1 MLSKWFYKFKIGRTI
16 TALHSLDD
24 ATLKDIGIHRSNIRS
39 HAYEVFENEKPEED
53 PLTELHNLYV
63 RSTY

>member
-39 HAYEVFENEKPEED
+39 HAYEVFKNEKPEED
-53 PLTELHNLYV
+53 PLTELHNQYV
-63 RSTY
+63 KAGY